1 MDLIIKFFIAFVVFL
16 VIDLIWLG
24 FVAKKL
30 YNRYLGYLLAEN
42 VNWIAAIIFYIL
54 FVMGMMYFV
63 IVPALDAGSWSL
75 ALISGAIYGFITYAT
90 YDLTNLSTVRDW
102 PLKITII
109 DLIWGT
115 SLSTLVSVISYF
127 IITAIF

>member
-1 MDLIIKFFIAFVVFL
+1 MDLVIKFFIAFSVFL

-30 YNRYLGYLLAEN
+30 YNRYLGYLLAKN
-42 VNWIAAIIFYIL
+42 VNWVAAIVFYVL

-63 IVPALDAGSWSL
+63 IVPALDARSWDL
-75 ALISGAIYGFITYAT
+75 ALISGAVYGFITYAT
-90 YDLTNLSTVRDW
+90 YDLTNLSTIKDW

-127 IITAIF
+127 IITAIL

>member
-1 MDLIIKFFIAFVVFL
+1 MDLIVQFFVAFAVFL
-16 VIDLIWLG
+16 VIDLVWLG
-24 FVAKKL
+24 FVAKKI

-42 VNWIAAIIFYIL
+42 VNWVAAIVFYIL

-63 IVPALDAGSWSL
+63 IIPAIDASSWTI
-75 ALISGAIYGFITYAT
+75 ALVSGAVYGFITYAT
-90 YDLTNLSTVRDW
+90 YDLTNLSTVKGW
-102 PLKITII
+102 PLQITII

-127 IITAIF
+127 IIATIL

>member
-1 MDLIIKFFIAFVVFL
+1 MDLIIQFFVAFAVFL
-16 VIDLIWLG
+16 VIDLVWLG
-24 FVAKKL
+24 FVAKKI

-42 VNWIAAIIFYIL
+42 VNWVAAIVFYIL

-63 IVPALDAGSWSL
+63 IIPAIDASSWTI
-75 ALISGAIYGFITYAT
+75 ALVSGAVYGFITYAT
-90 YDLTNLSTVRDW
+90 YDLTNLSTVKGW
-102 PLKITII
+102 PLQITII

-127 IITAIF
+127 IIATIL